1 VRKSPYI
8 PLLGASVL
16 ALGMIAASPT
26 AASADEATDSS
37 PARALA
43 SGLDMS
49 TAQAAE
55 LLDAEA
61 QARTAEQEA
70 RELAGASF
78 AGAVFDADT
87 RKLTVS
93 VTDAAAAEAVQA
105 TGAETRVVEASADEL
120 DAAVADLNAEER
132 GLGSEID
139 GVTGWY
145 VDQAANELVVTVLD
159 GETEAAETLLDE
171 AGVDSV
177 PVRVDQGAEQP
188 ETFGDIVG
196 GNAYYPGGSR
206 CSIGFS
212 VQGGF
217 ATAGH
222 CGSQGTRVTG
232 GAGESGT
239 VAGSI
244 FPGRDMG
251 WVRVNSGWNPSP
263 YVNNY
268 SGGRVLVTG
277 SQEASVGA
285 SVCRSGS
292 TTGWRCGTIQAKNQT
307 VRYPEGTVNG
317 LTRTTACAEPGDS
330 GGSWL
335 SGNQAQGVTSG
346 GSGNCSSGGTTFF
359 QPLNPIL
366 SQWGLTLTTG

>member
-1 VRKSPYI
+1 MRKSPYI

>member
-1 VRKSPYI
+1 
-8 PLLGASVL
+8 
-16 ALGMIAASPT
+16 MIAASPT

>member
-1 VRKSPYI
+1 MRKSPYI
-8 PLLGASVL
+8 SFLGASAL
-16 ALGMIAASPT
+16 ALGMIAASPA
-26 AASADEATDSS
+26 AASADEAADTS
-37 PARALA
+37 PAEALA

-49 TAQAAE
+49 ASQAAD

-61 QARTAEQEA
+61 EARGTEAEA
-70 RELAGASF
+70 REAAGGSF
-78 AGAVFDADT
+78 AGAVFDAESQV
-87 RKLTVS
+87 LTVS
-93 VTDAAAAEAVQA
+93 VTDAAAAEAVEA
-105 TGAETRVVEASADEL
+105 TGAETRVVEASEDEL
-120 DAAVADLNAEER
+120 DSAVSDLNAEESS
-132 GLGSEID
+132 LGSAIE

-145 VDQAANELVVTVLD
+145 VDPAANEVVVTVLD
-159 GETEAAETLLDE
+159 GETAAAETLLDE
-171 AGVDSV
+171 AGVDGV
-177 PVRVDQGAEQP
+177 PVRIDEGAEQP

-285 SVCRSGS
+285 SICRSGS
-292 TTGWRCGTIQAKNQT
+292 TTGWHCGTIQAKNQT
-307 VRYPEGTVNG
+307 VRYPQGTVNG
-317 LTRTTACAEPGDS
+317 LTRTNVCAEPGDS
-330 GGSWL
+330 GGSWI
-335 SGNQAQGVTSG
+335 SGSQAQGVTSG
-346 GSGNCSSGGTTFF
+346 GSGNCSTGGTTFY
-359 QPLNPIL
+359 QPINPIL